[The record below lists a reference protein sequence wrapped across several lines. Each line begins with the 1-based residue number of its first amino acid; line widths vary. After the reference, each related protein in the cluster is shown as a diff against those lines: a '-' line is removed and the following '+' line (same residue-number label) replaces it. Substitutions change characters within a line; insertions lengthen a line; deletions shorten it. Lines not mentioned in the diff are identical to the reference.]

1 VKGELKFIAVQQ
13 MAALYEPSQ
22 IVIACEA
29 FFALSHKAS
38 FDANKPNQRFA
49 ALNKTITDLFG
60 REWVMH
66 ALLHLLHSCRN
77 LSRRTFVQADT
88 ARLARGYAPLVRAL
102 PTTNH
107 VGIAL
112 PRTAGVPLNY
122 IRWTSK

>member
-1 VKGELKFIAVQQ
+1 
-13 MAALYEPSQ
+13 MDALYEPRQ

-49 ALNKTITDLFG
+49 VLNKIITDLFG
-60 REWVMH
+60 KEKVMH
-66 ALLHLLHSCRN
+66 ALLHLPHSSRN

-88 ARLARGYAPLVRAL
+88 ARFARGYAPLVRAK

-107 VGIAL
+107 VGLAL
-112 PRTAGVPLNY
+112 PRTAGMPLNY
-122 IRWTSK
+122 IRQAAAIP

>member
-1 VKGELKFIAVQQ
+1 MKGELKCIAVQQ
-13 MAALYEPSQ
+13 MTALYKPSQ

-49 ALNKTITDLFG
+49 TLNKTITDLNR

-66 ALLHLLHSCRN
+66 ALLHLPHLYRN

-88 ARLARGYAPLVRAL
+88 ARFARGYAPLVRAL
-102 PTTNH
+102 PTPNH

-112 PRTAGVPLNY
+112 PRTAGMPLNY
-122 IRWTSK
+122 IR